1 MSLKRYQNELVVLLA
16 FLLMLGALLY
26 KNGQISSQAEYA
38 SSTKQVVSDFKEI
51 VALKKVWADKKTSK
65 KVEKLKLLIP
75 AEKVKWSNKS
85 KKLTASYKGLTAA
98 ELNKLVTKILELP
111 VEIQKLEVQNRDSFN
126 VEFIKMQN
134 ISSFYDV
141 EFKCKW

>member
-16 FLLMLGALLY
+16 FLLMLGALFY
-26 KNGQISSQAEYA
+26 KKGQISSQAEYA
-38 SSTKQVVSDFKEI
+38 SSTKQATSDFKEI

-98 ELNKLVTKILELP
+98 ELNKLVTKILELA
-111 VEIQKLEVQNRDSFN
+111 VEIQKLEVQNKDSFN